1 MRVLVGCECSQ
12 VVTAAFRVAGHEAFS
27 CDILPSYGNLPQFH
41 LQGDLRE
48 VYHFIKPE
56 LFIAHPPCT
65 YLSNAGARHLYS
77 GRVLNNERYL
87 LGLEAREFLCGVF
100 LLMQNISVLKILF
113 LVKCINFLN
122 PRRLY
127 SLFILV
133 SLTLKDMSLVE
144 KSSSFVL
151 HSYR

>member
-87 LGLEAREFLCGVF
+87 LGLEAREFFMWCL
-100 LLMQNISVLKILF
+100 SVDAKYIC
-113 LVKCINFLN
+113 VEN
-122 PRRLY
+122 PVPSKVYKLPKP
-127 SLFILV
+127 SQIIQPFILV
-133 SLTLKDMSLVE
+133 SLTLKGHV
-144 KSSSFVL
+144 FG
-151 HSYR
+151 